1 MTDYDDDYRIGRWSD
16 GNSRRMAAGRASAAS
31 SSWRLSP
38 ATKMAV
44 ASDIAAIRQRFQIA
58 VESREI
64 AGVKVFIVTPAD
76 LPESNRD
83 RLLVHV
89 MVARHQALG
98 DPLPR

>member
-1 MTDYDDDYRIGRWSD
+1 
-16 GNSRRMAAGRASAAS
+16 
-31 SSWRLSP
+31 
-38 ATKMAV
+38 MAV